1 MSSSPT
7 VPPASSGTSSCPR
20 CGQLASGRFCASC
33 GAPLAPS
40 ACPSCGVGLTAGARF
55 CHRCGTPAG
64 LSAGPAAG
72 LAPQNPHAQRGFAAA
87 LPWAVAAIAL
97 VALVALV
104 VGQRVG
110 AREMGRQTARTA
122 ADGGAVTPGGMPQ
135 GRAPDI
141 SNLSPEERAERL
153 FDRIMSYSER
163 GRQDSVQLF
172 APMAVAA
179 FEMLPTLNE
188 DHRYD
193 LGRIGEVSGD
203 LELAKAQAD
212 TLLSIDA
219 DHLLGLIL
227 AGNAA
232 RRAGDDA
239 AARRYDERLAAAAR
253 SGRSSGRREYLL
265 HKVDIDQAL
274 ARVRP

>member
-1 MSSSPT
+1 MSSP
-7 VPPASSGTSSCPR
+7 SSGPAAGARPTTCPR
-20 CGQLASGRFCASC
+20 CSQPASGRFCASC
-33 GAPLAPS
+33 GAGLDTS
-40 ACPSCGVGLTAGARF
+40 ACAGCGAALSPGARF

-64 LSAGPAAG
+64 AGAAAASPTVPA
-72 LAPQNPHAQRGFAAA
+72 PRGFAAA

-110 AREMGRQTARTA
+110 AREMGREGAPVA
-122 ADGGAVTPGGMPQ
+122 AGAPAGEIPQ
-135 GRAPDI
+135 QRAPDI
-141 SNLSPEERAERL
+141 SNLSAEERAERL

-172 APMAVAA
+172 APMALAA
-179 FEMLPTLNE
+179 YEMIPTLNE

-193 LGRIGEVSGD
+193 LGRIHEVSGD
-203 LELAKAQAD
+203 AAGARAQAD
-212 TLLSIDA
+212 TILA
-219 DHLLGLIL
+219 AVPNHLLGLIL

-232 RRAGDDA
+232 RRAGDA
-239 AARRYDERLAAAAR
+239 EAARRFDERLKAAATSEQA
-253 SGRSSGRREYLL
+253 GGRREYLL

-274 ARVRP
+274 ARVLP

>member
-1 MSSSPT
+1 MPQ
-7 VPPASSGTSSCPR
+7 APR
-20 CGQLASGRFCASC
+20 
-33 GAPLAPS
+33 
-40 ACPSCGVGLTAGARF
+40 GL
-55 CHRCGTPAG
+55 
-64 LSAGPAAG
+64 
-72 LAPQNPHAQRGFAAA
+72 AAA

-110 AREMGRQTARTA
+110 ARAMGRPAATASA
-122 ADGGAVTPGGMPQ
+122 SPAGAPAGEIAP

-179 FEMLPTLNE
+179 YGMIPAMNE

-203 LELAKAQAD
+203 LALAKAQAD
-212 TLLSIDA
+212 TLLA
-219 DHLLGLIL
+219 ATPNHLLGLIL
-227 AGNAA
+227 AGNVA
-232 RRAGDDA
+232 RRANDGA
-239 AARRYDERLAAAAR
+239 AARRYDQLLAAAATAEQ
-253 SGRSSGRREYLL
+253 SAGRREYLL

-274 ARVRP
+274 ARVLP